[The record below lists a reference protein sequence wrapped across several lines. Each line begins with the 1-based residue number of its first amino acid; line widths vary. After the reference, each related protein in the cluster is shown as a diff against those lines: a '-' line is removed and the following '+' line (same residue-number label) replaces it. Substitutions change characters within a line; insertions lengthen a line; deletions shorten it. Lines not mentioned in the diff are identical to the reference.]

1 MDSRVFIQLKVL
13 NAKVKVFRA
22 YQGET
27 HFSFVRD
34 TGLETLSGMTL
45 FQISSYMTVLGHCW
59 DLPQRVV
66 RTWVDRDGWASLVPP
81 RNRLLP
87 FLFLNK

>member
-13 NAKVKVFRA
+13 DAKVKVFRA

-34 TGLETLSGMTL
+34 TGLETLAGM
-45 FQISSYMTVLGHCW
+45 
-59 DLPQRVV
+59 
-66 RTWVDRDGWASLVPP
+66 A
-81 RNRLLP
+81 LL
-87 FLFLNK
+87 